1 VPTGWGVE
9 NDEEDEM
16 LVVRPLGP
24 DEVLSP
30 AASYG
35 SESGEELPMTTEGTF
50 NEALSVTDVI
60 LDASRESNEALPP
73 GHTSII
79 AEVYYAR
86 ATTPTLL
93 SISIAHN

>member
-1 VPTGWGVE
+1 MKCWWSV
-9 NDEEDEM
+9 
-16 LVVRPLGP
+16 LLGP

-73 GHTSII
+73 RSYLHYCRSLLRTGHNAHAII
-79 AEVYYAR
+79 NFDR
-86 ATTPTLL
+86 
-93 SISIAHN
+93 S